1 MPGRDERDL
10 VSTPVTSTIAG
21 DDAPT
26 NLFRP
31 ECLSSS
37 PQHAE
42 AVNRYANDND
52 SSGGS
57 WEGPALTKPTT
68 STGWRG
74 PSRSSLGSG
83 HGASSISTPASETSG
98 APNLSRLTS
107 GQKSRTSSS
116 DEWRGPGSSRATPT
130 GSHSQPQY
138 TSSPNPSPSNS
149 AEETQSSTETGAD
162 PAGTDAQGGTP
173 DQQDRLSNGATA
185 GIVIAAMTVLLGIIF
200 LGRYLYKKRRRERRR
215 GWHDDSSGI
224 GPYHSD
230 SRHDPPAPAAPR
242 RSVFQ
247 DAEPSQLNNWLAHH
261 RPSRNRAPRSWS
273 GSPSPVEVQPESVEL
288 RSYTRPARPKLFEV
302 GSPGLPGNMGE
313 PSNARN
319 YADPVPQHQHQQLGV
334 EGEMRGREATAPLR
348 GGHRA
353 AVLPWEEGPRP
364 DRWAAY

>member
-1 MPGRDERDL
+1 MPDL
-10 VSTPVTSTIAG
+10 RQWNRCVTGNLASATTSATAWATTAVG
-21 DDAPT
+21 KCPT
-26 NLFRP
+26 TWM
-31 ECLSSS
+31 
-37 PQHAE
+37 
-42 AVNRYANDND
+42 YANDDDASSSSWD
-52 SSGGS
+52 S
-57 WEGPALTKPTT
+57 PALTKPTT
-68 STGWRG
+68 STSWRG
-74 PSRSSLGSG
+74 PSRSSLSSG
-83 HGASSISTPASETSG
+83 HGASGISTSTSETSG

-107 GQKSRTSSS
+107 GQNSRTSSS
-116 DEWRGPGSSRATPT
+116 DEWRGPDSSPATSA
-130 GSHSQPQY
+130 GSHSHLQH
-138 TSSPNPSPSNS
+138 TSSPSPSPSNS
-149 AEETQSSTETGAD
+149 AEETQFSTETGAD
-162 PAGTDAQGGTP
+162 PAETGAQAGTP

-185 GIVIAAMTVLLGIIF
+185 GIVMAAMTVLLGIIF

-215 GWHDDSSGI
+215 AWHDDSSGI

-247 DAEPSQLNNWLAHH
+247 DAEPSQLNNWMAHH

-302 GSPGLPGNMGE
+302 GSPGMPGTMGE
-313 PSNARN
+313 PSNTRN
-319 YADPVPQHQHQQLGV
+319 YADPVPRQQPGV

-348 GGHRA
+348 GGQRA